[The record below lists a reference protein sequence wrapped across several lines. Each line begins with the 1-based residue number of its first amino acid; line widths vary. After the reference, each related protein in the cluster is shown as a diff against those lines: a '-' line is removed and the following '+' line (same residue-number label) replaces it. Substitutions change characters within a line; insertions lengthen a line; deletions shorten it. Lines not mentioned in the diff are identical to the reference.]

1 MIDEEATHRK
11 YGYCSS
17 DLSPQSHKPVIC
29 VCDECGS
36 IYETRK
42 GRARNLCKSCVMSG
56 ERNPRFGK
64 PMLPQNKKALIE
76 SHTGENHWCF
86 GKHLSAEHRK
96 KISDNHADVSGVNH
110 PQYGTHLSDETKN
123 KISIANT
130 GKKHPPISVE
140 HRKKISDATRGR
152 TVSEETRR
160 KLSEIRQGTHLSDET
175 KNKISIAMSGAK
187 HPWFGRKHTEASN
200 EKNRR
205 AHIGRSLSSIHK
217 QHISAG
223 LLGIAYDEWSNHVAH
238 NEYCARFDETC
249 REHNRDRYH
258 RKCFICGKTE
268 EQNGRR
274 LSVHHVDRNKH
285 QGCDGHD
292 WRLIPVCKVC
302 HPTLHTVVW
311 ESRLNYLLDLDRTI
325 CDV

>member
-1 MIDEEATHRK
+1 MIDEEATHNK
-11 YGYCSS
+11 YGYYSTN
-17 DLSPQSHKPVIC
+17 LSPQSHKLVIC
-29 VCDECGS
+29 VCDKCGS

-64 PMLPQNKKALIE
+64 PMLPQNKKALIK

-96 KISDNHADVSGVNH
+96 KISDNHADVSGANH
-110 PQYGTHLSDETKN
+110 PLYGTHLS
-123 KISIANT
+123 
-130 GKKHPPISVE
+130 
-140 HRKKISDATRGR
+140 
-152 TVSEETRR
+152 
-160 KLSEIRQGTHLSDET
+160 Q
-175 KNKISIAMSGAK
+175 
-187 HPWFGRKHTEASN
+187 
-200 EKNRR
+200 
-205 AHIGRSLSSIHK
+205 IHK

-223 LLGIAYDEWSNHVAH
+223 RVGIEYGEWSDYANPSK
-238 NEYCARFDETC
+238 YCSRFDETC
-249 REHNRDRYH
+249 REHNRDRYD

-268 EQNGRR
+268 EQNDIR
-274 LSVHHVDRNKH
+274 LSVHHVDRNKD

-311 ESRLNYLLDLDRTI
+311 ESRLNYLLDLEKTRR
-325 CDV
+325 DV